1 MNITIQMR
9 VDSNDGDPSVVDIAT
24 IEREALSSA
33 SFGLSIA
40 EGKAVLRQIQ
50 QTLTE
55 HQVENHIRQLR
66 WCPHCGNTRVRNG
79 SHTLV
84 IRTAFGKLRFNSPR
98 FKHCRCV
105 KASTKTFSPLAEV
118 FAERTTPELAYL
130 QAKWASLMS
139 YGMTVSLLNDTL
151 PIEGEVCTS
160 SVRRQLHRVAERS
173 ESELGDEHYSYI
185 DGCPRDWESLPRPNP
200 QLPVGLD
207 GGYVRGREGASRSEG
222 HFEVIVGK
230 SMAESDSKCIAFVN
244 RYDKKPKCR
253 VFRMLKEQGMQFNQ
267 QVTFLSDGGDTVRNL
282 QLYLNPQAEHVLD
295 WFHVT
300 MRITVMRNMVKRLSS
315 TENPA
320 VSQST
325 DDLLER
331 VKWYLWHGNVYRALQ
346 NVEEL
351 SDEVHCADN
360 SKGQRKLLTAVNE
373 FERYISV
380 NRPFIPDYG
389 DRYRN
394 GESIAT
400 GFVESAV
407 NQVISKRCVK
417 SQSMR
422 WTERGAHLLLQ
433 VRTMALDDELRSTF
447 ERWHPDM
454 KLAA

>member
-1 MNITIQMR
+1 
-9 VDSNDGDPSVVDIAT
+9 
-24 IEREALSSA
+24 
-33 SFGLSIA
+33 
-40 EGKAVLRQIQ
+40 
-50 QTLTE
+50 
-55 HQVENHIRQLR
+55 
-66 WCPHCGNTRVRNG
+66 
-79 SHTLV
+79 
-84 IRTAFGKLRFNSPR
+84 
-98 FKHCRCV
+98 
-105 KASTKTFSPLAEV
+105 
-118 FAERTTPELAYL
+118 
-130 QAKWASLMS
+130 MS

-151 PIEGEVCTS
+151 PIDGEVCTS

-185 DGCPRDWESLPRPNP
+185 DGCPRDWESLPRPDP
-200 QLPVGLD
+200 LLTVGLD

-230 SMAESDSKCIAFVN
+230 SMTESDSKCIAFVN

-300 MRITVMRNMVKRLSS
+300 MRITVMRNMAKSLSS

-320 VSQST
+320 VAQST
-325 DDLLER
+325 DTLLER

-346 NVEEL
+346 KVEDL
-351 SDEVHCADN
+351 YDEICGADAT
-360 SKGQRKLLTAVNE
+360 KGQRKLLAALDD

-380 NRPFIPDYG
+380 NQPFIPDYG

-422 WTERGAHLLLQ
+422 WSERGVHLLLQ
-433 VRTMALDDELRSTF
+433 VRTLALDGELRSTF
-447 ERWHPDM
+447 ERWHPEM
-454 KLAA
+454 KMAA